1 MTTTDIVRLST
12 VCIEHSTKYTQ
23 RRLAYAST
31 MPTPTDEEEK
41 MRNSELSS
49 LQRQPSLKF
58 MLQKDSITENAAPA
72 TTKYP
77 KDHPTHNAQTTLQ
90 HLPLSPG
97 INPCIPGRLVAG
109 DTNPGRH
116 VARHKL
122 QGKARRGFFP
132 GRHSPSTQS
141 GPHSFSQ
148 RVKCHGGGFSRAT
161 CRPGLCC
168 Y

>member
-1 MTTTDIVRLST
+1 MGTSAHINNNDDHRSRCMHPD
-12 VCIEHSTKYTQ
+12 VCHQNDMDPHSV
-23 RRLAYAST
+23 A
-31 MPTPTDEEEK
+31 P
-41 MRNSELSS
+41 ELSS

-58 MLQKDSITENAAPA
+58 MLQKDSITENATPA

-77 KDHPTHNAQTTLQ
+77 KDHPTHNAHTTLQ

-116 VARHKL
+116 VARDSLK
-122 QGKARRGFFP
+122 GKARRGFFP
-132 GRHSPSTQS
+132 GRDIPATLSDQ
-141 GPHSFSQ
+141 HSFSQ